1 MITTGLQIAILGGLL
16 IGAGI
21 AGICWRLVPVHP
33 HAGDVIARLA
43 PETARHS
50 STPHA
55 ESAAGRTLADRL
67 GKWGMRVLPAGIWG
81 NPPHQELALLRVS
94 LSRYY
99 GEKLIFAFLGLLIPP
114 LVTWVFSLLG
124 WQIPFLLPTAAS
136 LAMAVGMFFLPDYN
150 ARDDAKKAR
159 IEFARALGAWT
170 DLVALERNAG
180 SGPRQAMEAAA
191 QVGDSWVFRRLREE
205 LALSGWNG
213 EAPWD
218 ALKRLSGQLGVPELS
233 DVADIVRLGGE
244 QGSQIYGQLRA
255 RSASMRTAMLNDEL
269 TEANAIGEKMSIPM
283 SMLGVIFLV
292 ILVAPALLRVMGG
305 T

>member
-1 MITTGLQIAILGGLL
+1 MITTGLQLAILGGVLL
-16 IGAGI
+16 GAGA
-21 AGICWRLVPVHP
+21 AGICWRLLPVHP
-33 HAGDVIARLA
+33 HAGDVLARLA
-43 PETARHS
+43 PEAARQP
-50 STPHA
+50 TP
-55 ESAAGRTLADRL
+55 EPEPPGGGTLADRL
-67 GKWGMRVLPAGIWG
+67 GGWGIRALPRGLWG
-81 NPPHQELALLRVS
+81 NPPRPELALLRIP
-94 LSRYY
+94 LARFY

-114 LVTWVFSLLG
+114 LLTWVFAMLG
-124 WQIPFLLPTAAS
+124 WRLPFLLPTAAS
-136 LAMAVGMFFLPDYN
+136 IAMAAGMFFLPGYN

-180 SGPRQAMEAAA
+180 SGPRQAMEVAAR
-191 QVGDSWVFRRLREE
+191 VGDSWVFRRLREE
-205 LALSGWNG
+205 LALSGWTG

-244 QGSQIYGQLRA
+244 EGSQIYGQLRA

-283 SMLGVIFLV
+283 SLLGVIFLV
-292 ILVAPALLRVMGG
+292 ILVAPALLRVIGG